1 MTGDPM
7 KQLILGGAAVSL
19 VACAPVIEPQP
30 TVGLPAGYPKTL
42 VATIT
47 PWFTVVGN
55 ERVTHNASGA
65 QQTQAATAT
74 GSAYVLPLA
83 NSQNLPAGQVVDFTW
98 RANYAP
104 ILFPFGAANV
114 EESGSFTVG
123 PAPSLRLD
131 RTSYCVRRN
140 EAAPV
145 EVELSPAPP
154 SGTSFNVNLST
165 NPASVALPQATPIV
179 VGPTGNTVN
188 VNGIAVGES
197 TLTASAVGLPA
208 PATDTATIRVIEPL
222 AVPVLQEPLNGATDV
237 FFGSQPAANASTI
250 SVRLAWNEVPG
261 ALSSTQKYI
270 IDVVRLDGTPVLQT
284 NSSAPDIVLA
294 FAPATTFRWRVQA
307 LFSNCPSGT
316 TYGPFSAE
324 RTFTTF
330 GEQGS

>member
-1 MTGDPM
+1 MRAF
-7 KQLILGGAAVSL
+7 ILGGATVSL
-19 VACAPVIEPQP
+19 IACAPVIEPQP

-65 QQTQAATAT
+65 QQTQAATST
-74 GSAYVLPLA
+74 GSAYALPLA

-98 RANYAP
+98 HANYAP

-123 PAPSLRLD
+123 PPPSLRLD
-131 RTSYCVRRN
+131 RTSYCVRQN
-140 EAAPV
+140 DGTAV

-179 VGPTGNTVN
+179 VGSNGNTVN
-188 VNGIAVGES
+188 VNGISVGDS
-197 TLTASAVGLPA
+197 TLTASAAGFPVTP
-208 PATDTATIRVIEPL
+208 TDTATIRVIEPL
-222 AVPVLQEPLNGATDV
+222 ATPVLQEPPDGATGV
-237 FFGSQPAANASTI
+237 FFGSTPSDSAPLI

-261 ALSSTQKYI
+261 AVNSSSKYI

-284 NSSAPDIVLA
+284 NSNAPDIILS
-294 FAPATTFRWRVQA
+294 FARATTFRWRVQA
-307 LFSNCPSGT
+307 MFRNCPSGT
-316 TYGPFSAE
+316 TMGPFSAE

-330 GEQGS
+330 GEPGS

>member
-1 MTGDPM
+1 MRKSLLAGT
-7 KQLILGGAAVSL
+7 AAALCS
-19 VACAPVIEPQP
+19 CAPVIELQP
-30 TVGLPAGYPKTL
+30 TTGLPAGYPKTL

-47 PWFTVVGN
+47 PWFTAVGN

-65 QQTQAATAT
+65 QQTQAPTST

-131 RTSYCVRRN
+131 RGSYCTRQG
-140 EAAPV
+140 EFAPV
-145 EVELSPAPP
+145 EVELNPAPP
-154 SGTSFNVNLST
+154 TGTSINVALST
-165 NPASVALPQATPIV
+165 NPASVALPQATPIA

-188 VNGIAVGES
+188 VNGIAVGDT
-197 TLTASAVGLPA
+197 TLTASAAGLPA
-208 PATDTATIRVIEPL
+208 PATDTATVRVIEPI
-222 AVPVLQEPLNGATDV
+222 ATPVLQEPLDGATGV
-237 FFGSQPAANASTI
+237 FFGQQPSANAQNI

-261 ALSSTQKYI
+261 AVSSSQRYI
-270 IDVVRLDGTPVLQT
+270 IEVVRLDGTFVLQT
-284 NSSAPDIVLA
+284 NSNAPDIVLS
-294 FAPATTFRWRVQA
+294 FARATTFRWKVRA
-307 LFSNCPSGT
+307 LFRDCPSGT
-316 TYGPFSAE
+316 VFGPFSAE

-330 GEQGS
+330 GEPGS